1 MMEKTNRQLAS
12 DIKAM
17 RAPEVALPE
26 LMNRMA
32 SAYGLLSLYNLA
44 MELSM
49 FAESKEEG
57 RIHPDKQTAEL
68 EETLRRMIKETL
80 LAPFS
85 PEGYEHAILE
95 LSELR
100 DRMIAR
106 MEMLTAYTDLFIL
119 YEYVMNRLEAVFE
132 ETETEVMDTDAV
144 AREILQWI
152 FSETE
157 PATTNSRIKMMLSCL
172 PVRMTKAKFLELVE
186 NAFSVYET
194 SDASSVATFD
204 YMLRSAAGMY
214 APKGMART
222 YGKLDKVKKL
232 FEEKSLSDLTT
243 EEYAERKEALEK
255 GTEYILNATE
265 CLSALQA
272 TANALLTVLLTRQYF
287 TLSAEKE
294 AGRPMEILVSM
305 IEGGEVHAEALFEGI
320 EMDMERLSE
329 EVTVLEPLMNLVS
342 ESMTGQIEGLMLST
356 VYHRILVAQRLNS
369 GSAYASLTEETEK
382 EKKVSFAKVK
392 QAFLE
397 DIKEVLET
405 GSRVRNRAVMA
416 EVLKELPVYFNNHT
430 EVMNYVRNS
439 LDSCRDEGE
448 KKICVDL
455 LRSYYE

>member
-144 AREILQWI
+144 ARK
-152 FSETE
+152 FCSGFFRK
-157 PATTNSRIKMMLSCL
+157 PSRQQQ
-172 PVRMTKAKFLELVE
+172 T
-186 NAFSVYET
+186 
-194 SDASSVATFD
+194 
-204 YMLRSAAGMY
+204 AG
-214 APKGMART
+214 
-222 YGKLDKVKKL
+222 
-232 FEEKSLSDLTT
+232 
-243 EEYAERKEALEK
+243 
-255 GTEYILNATE
+255 
-265 CLSALQA
+265 
-272 TANALLTVLLTRQYF
+272 
-287 TLSAEKE
+287 
-294 AGRPMEILVSM
+294 
-305 IEGGEVHAEALFEGI
+305 
-320 EMDMERLSE
+320 
-329 EVTVLEPLMNLVS
+329 
-342 ESMTGQIEGLMLST
+342 
-356 VYHRILVAQRLNS
+356 
-369 GSAYASLTEETEK
+369 
-382 EKKVSFAKVK
+382 
-392 QAFLE
+392 
-397 DIKEVLET
+397 
-405 GSRVRNRAVMA
+405 
-416 EVLKELPVYFNNHT
+416 
-430 EVMNYVRNS
+430 
-439 LDSCRDEGE
+439 
-448 KKICVDL
+448 
-455 LRSYYE
+455 